1 MLTSDFD
8 ERTGEPKPLR
18 PDVALDLARSEV
30 VELRKRRL
38 LGRDTRFDP
47 VTDWYL
53 MAWDAFKAAEFPA
66 DEARKL
72 ALALGLDLERDLV
85 ARRRMLK
92 KKGASV
98 QLLSPSG
105 RRGRDRVDPD
115 SDAFEVWIDAVHT
128 AMLLYSA
135 EGAPAA
141 EAFLKRTGFVRDP
154 TFKSLLQ
161 ALVNAVP
168 RVRRKVFPNDC
179 PYCKT
184 KHVSFEIRHH
194 HLRTASPVA
203 FEGYALVVCGFC
215 DRAAV
220 AVFKAPNQGGIF
232 DLQFLK
238 GLHPSMDISPPQH
251 LPDSVKRRYE
261 QGVAIMATAP
271 EAAGMMFGKALEV
284 ALKTI
289 RPNGRGILKNR
300 IDEAAKAG
308 AITSDLA
315 EWAHR
320 IRPDGNEAAHED
332 RPISSADLEELHRF
346 TELVL
351 LYLFTLPGMLKA
363 SRTEMS
369 GPAATS

>member
-1 MLTSDFD
+1 MRRTARRTAEELQAQGISGVDLYIATFGPTLAILSKNWPVITTDFD

-18 PDVALDLARSEV
+18 PDVALDLARGEV
-30 VELRKRRL
+30 VDLRKRRL
-38 LGRDTRFDP
+38 LGRETRFDP

-115 SDAFEVWIDAVHT
+115 ADAFEVWIDALHT

-141 EAFLKRTGFVRDP
+141 EAFLRRTRLLRDS

-168 RVRRKVFPNDC
+168 RVRKNGKLVRSEARSIDG
-179 PYCKT
+179 
-184 KHVSFEIRHH
+184 
-194 HLRTASPVA
+194 LRLA
-203 FEGYALVVCGFC
+203 FFGDIE
-215 DRAAV
+215 
-220 AVFKAPNQGGIF
+220 AP
-232 DLQFLK
+232 
-238 GLHPSMDISPPQH
+238 
-251 LPDSVKRRYE
+251 PDPAPEVE
-261 QGVAIMATAP
+261 QG
-271 EAAGMMFGKALEV
+271 
-284 ALKTI
+284 
-289 RPNGRGILKNR
+289 
-300 IDEAAKAG
+300 
-308 AITSDLA
+308 
-315 EWAHR
+315 
-320 IRPDGNEAAHED
+320 
-332 RPISSADLEELHRF
+332 
-346 TELVL
+346 
-351 LYLFTLPGMLKA
+351 TLRL
-363 SRTEMS
+363 
-369 GPAATS
+369 